1 MAHHHVVDNNPV
13 KESLTALIGI
23 TLLLT
28 IIGGIAVFGVLRPAG
43 DHQPKGTQTDTT
55 TVASQT
61 VDEAVAQTAV
71 KAAANADN
79 PTAAA
84 NVTAAAD
91 DTVDTSVV
99 EEVSGN
105 DVSKP

>member
-1 MAHHHVVDNNPV
+1 MAHHAVENNPV
-13 KESLTALIGI
+13 KESLTALVGI
-23 TLLLT
+23 ALLLT
-28 IIGGIAVFGVLRPAG
+28 IIGGIAVSGWLRPAG
-43 DHQPKGTQTDTT
+43 EHQPKTTQTDTA

-71 KAAANADN
+71 KAAVNSDD

-84 NVTAAAD
+84 NVTAAAA
-91 DTVDTSVV
+91 DTVDKSVV